1 MSSAAAAVATLYIV
15 EVDEHRD
22 ERLAGH
28 SGCAYTS
35 PPQPPIQALALVRVL
50 LGCPP
55 DPLELAD
62 GPWRTPVA
70 GGQRIIRL
78 HPAHADGQ
86 LTI

>member
-1 MSSAAAAVATLYIV
+1 MTDQLYIV
-15 EVDEHRD
+15 EVDEQRD

-28 SGCAYTS
+28 PGCSYTS
-35 PPQPPIQALALVRVL
+35 PPQPTSQTLALVRTL

-55 DPLELAD
+55 DGLQLSDA
-62 GPWRTPVA
+62 PWRAPIA

-78 HPAHADGQ
+78 HAAHADGQ